1 MKKRGI
7 IYILTS
13 AFFFSLMALAVKSVP
28 NLPLAEK
35 VFFRNFIGLIAITIT
50 MTRQKISFKVNAP
63 KLMFLRA
70 FFGLAGVGLYYGALS
85 LLPLADAVILNK
97 ISPIFVVIFALIFL
111 KEPYLKGQAWV
122 ILLGLLGALLVIRPS
137 FDVKILP
144 ALIALASA
152 VSAGAAYTVVR
163 RLTQHDQPTVIV
175 FYFCLFSSIV
185 LVPFL
190 LIGGF
195 VLPTFTEGL
204 SLLAIGLFALIAQ
217 LFMTNAYKYAPASE
231 LSIYNY
237 IEIVFSLFWGLLLWR
252 ETPDVIAISGALLI
266 ILAGYLNYRIQNSKK
281 VKPL

>member
-50 MTRQKISFKVNAP
+50 MKRQKLSFKVNAP

-70 FFGLAGVGLYYGALS
+70 FFGLVGVGLYYTALS

-97 ISPIFVVIFALIFL
+97 ISPIFVVLFALIFL
-111 KEPYLKGQAWV
+111 REPYLKGQAWV
-122 ILLGLLGALLVIRPS
+122 VLLGLLGALLVIRPT
-137 FDVKILP
+137 FDIKILP

-152 VSAGAAYTVVR
+152 VSSGAAYTVIR
-163 RLTQHDQPTVIV
+163 RLTQHDKPTVIV
-175 FYFCLFSSIV
+175 FYFCLFSTIV
-185 LVPFL
+185 LIPFL
-190 LIGGF
+190 LVGGF
-195 VLPTFTEGL
+195 VWPTFNEGI

-237 IEIVFSLFWGLLLWR
+237 IEIVFSLLWGLLLWQ
-252 ETPDVIAISGALLI
+252 ESPDFIAILGALLI

-281 VKPL
+281 LRPI